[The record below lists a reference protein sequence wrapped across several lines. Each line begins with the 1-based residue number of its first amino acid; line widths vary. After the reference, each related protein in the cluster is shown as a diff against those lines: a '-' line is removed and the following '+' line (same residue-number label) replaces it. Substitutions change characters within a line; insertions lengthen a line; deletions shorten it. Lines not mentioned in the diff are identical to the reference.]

1 MFFFSDFS
9 KRFQYLVTC
18 QRASNKTLALDRQS
32 IVLSSRPDHEG
43 EKTTK
48 LSRFRKT
55 QEKRIQEE
63 IQRLTRIL
71 ACVIGQ
77 YFDVQPVGI
86 HMCVFQVTREMSWL
100 FFLPRSSKTALRSLL
115 FRPKANLFKTRGAF
129 CGWSSQ
135 LFLKIFEYFLL
146 NSGWKNRVIFND
158 HFRAL
163 PDRWDLY
170 QLNITVLQLRPIS
183 EQSKVAVIQTYLNK
197 SQKCQNV
204 SLLNFYP
211 LRILFHWITALRGG
225 RL

>member
-86 HMCVFQVTREMSWL
+86 HMCVFQVTREMS
-100 FFLPRSSKTALRSLL
+100 
-115 FRPKANLFKTRGAF
+115 
-129 CGWSSQ
+129 
-135 LFLKIFEYFLL
+135 
-146 NSGWKNRVIFND
+146 
-158 HFRAL
+158 
-163 PDRWDLY
+163 
-170 QLNITVLQLRPIS
+170 
-183 EQSKVAVIQTYLNK
+183 
-197 SQKCQNV
+197 
-204 SLLNFYP
+204 
-211 LRILFHWITALRGG
+211 
-225 RL
+225 